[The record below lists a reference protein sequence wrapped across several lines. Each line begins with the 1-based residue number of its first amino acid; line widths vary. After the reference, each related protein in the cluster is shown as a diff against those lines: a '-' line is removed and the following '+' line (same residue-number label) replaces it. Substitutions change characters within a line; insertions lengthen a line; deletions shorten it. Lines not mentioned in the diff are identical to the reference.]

1 MMKFFDLNY
10 FIKQTVVI
18 CGYWY
23 VRDSANPVDTVALTS
38 VGKITL
44 SEYFKLLT

>member
-1 MMKFFDLNY
+1 MKFFDLNY

-23 VRDSANPVDTVALTS
+23 ARDLANPVDTVALTP